1 MALAL
6 FAFFCLFAY
15 TNYGNTT
22 KSIVERN
29 GPIEMTEIKPETKA
43 IFTSSTIPLDK
54 ESTPFVKTPTEKTAI
69 KSNKPAK
76 KKSKKPT
83 SVNLSKK
90 LDVKPI
96 PDYLE
101 KGIKWLSDAQYE
113 NGGWG
118 AGLASQQ
125 NIRNP
130 KSVNIDPA
138 TTAFAAMALMNTG
151 STLSQGV
158 YKKNI
163 KGALILLLD
172 MTEKSSDESNNIT
185 DINGTQPQR
194 KLGQNIDLSMTT
206 QFFARAIPQLEKDQK
221 LKQRT
226 KEGLEKCLAKIEK
239 SQHKD
244 GSWNDQG
251 WAPVLQSAMAN
262 NALEMSSELKD
273 VKVNEKSLKRSKNYQ
288 KTNVTDSGSVATEK
302 AAGIQLYAYSS
313 VQRATAVDAKRVTE
327 TLDDVE
333 EFAFLDDAE
342 TMPTP
347 EAIEDVAVMLENK
360 GIKREEAKDIAAS
373 YAKNK
378 AATKQMNTDA
388 VLNGFGNNGGEE
400 FLSYMMASESMVESS
415 DDAWGDW
422 HQKMTTRLG
431 KVQNGDGSWSGHHCI
446 TSPVFCTAAVIM
458 TLTADRK

>member
-1 MALAL
+1 MALAI
-6 FAFFCLFAY
+6 FAFLCLFSY
-15 TNYGNTT
+15 NNSGNTVICL
-22 KSIVERN
+22 KAEN
-29 GPIEMTEIKPETKA
+29 GPIKMTEIKPESKA
-43 IFTSSTIPLDK
+43 VFTTNTISLEELSSSLKPSVTD
-54 ESTPFVKTPTEKTAI
+54 VAI
-69 KSNKPAK
+69 KAK
-76 KKSKKPT
+76 KKAKKKT
-83 SVNLSKK
+83 TVNLSPKIE
-90 LDVKPI
+90 VKPI

-125 NIRNP
+125 NIRDP
-130 KSVNIDPA
+130 KLVNIDPA
-138 TTAFAAMALMNTG
+138 TTAFGAMALMNTG
-151 STLSQGV
+151 STVTKGP

-172 MTEKSSDESNNIT
+172 MTEKSSNESKNIT
-185 DINGTQPQR
+185 DIRGTQPQN

-206 QFFARAIPQLEKDQK
+206 QFFARVIPQLKKDKK

-226 KEGLEKCLAKIEK
+226 KEALEKCLAKIEK

-262 NALEMSSELKD
+262 NALEMSSEIKEIT
-273 VKVNEKSLKRSKNYQ
+273 VNKESLKRSKNYQ
-288 KTNVTDSGSVATEK
+288 KTNVGSTGAIATEK
-302 AAGIQLYAYSS
+302 AAGIPLYAYSS
-313 VQRATAVDAKRVTE
+313 VQRATAVDARRVTDA
-327 TLDDVE
+327 LDDVE
-333 EFAFLDDAE
+333 EFTDIQNLAGSPA
-342 TMPTP
+342 P
-347 EAIEDVAVMLENK
+347 EVIDEVIVLLEDK
-360 GIKREEAKDIAAS
+360 GIKKEEAKEMATS
-373 YAKNK
+373 YVKNK
-378 AATKQMNTDA
+378 VATKQMNTDA

-415 DDAWGDW
+415 DDSWNDW
-422 HQKMTTRLG
+422 HQKMTERLG

>member
-6 FAFFCLFAY
+6 FAFFCLVAY
-15 TNYGNTT
+15 SNYDNSSNCLDEGND
-22 KSIVERN
+22 
-29 GPIEMTEIKPETKA
+29 PIQMTEIKSESKA
-43 IFTSSTIPLDK
+43 IFASNTIPADDITSSSGKTTAAAAVVKIPK
-54 ESTPFVKTPTEKTAI
+54 EKT
-69 KSNKPAK
+69 KVN
-76 KKSKKPT
+76 PT
-83 SVNLSKK
+83 PKA
-90 LDVKPI
+90 DVKPI

-125 NIRNP
+125 NIRDP
-130 KSVNIDPA
+130 KSVTIDPA

-151 STLSQGV
+151 STLNDGI

-163 KGALILLLD
+163 KGALILLID
-172 MTEKSSDESNNIT
+172 MTEKSSDKSNNIT
-185 DINGTQPQR
+185 DIRGTQPQN

-206 QFFARAIPQLEKDQK
+206 QFFARAIPQLKKDKK
-221 LKQRT
+221 LKRRT
-226 KEGLEKCLAKIEK
+226 KAALEKCLAKIEQ
-239 SQHKD
+239 SQHED
-244 GSWNDQG
+244 GSWNDKG

-262 NALEMSSELKD
+262 NALEMSYDLGE
-273 VKVNEKSLKRSKNYQ
+273 VTVNKESLDRSKNYQ
-288 KTNVTDSGSVATEK
+288 KTNVTDSGSIATEK

-313 VQRATAVDAKRVTE
+313 VQRATAVDARIVTK
-327 TLDDVE
+327 TLEDVE
-333 EFAFLDDAE
+333 EFEAIQDIE
-342 TMPTP
+342 TMPSA
-347 EAIEDVAVMLENK
+347 EAIEDVAVMLEDK
-360 GIKREEAKDIAAS
+360 GIKKEEAKEIASS
-373 YAKNK
+373 YIKNK
-378 AATKQMNTDA
+378 VATKQMNTDA

-415 DDAWGDW
+415 DNSWDAW